1 MKFSAKPLRRAAKWE
16 VQKDQANSTT
26 FEPSLREMPLDPEP
40 FVVPDGF
47 VKDGVQLSF
56 PPSRDRYLPAIFSVP
71 SHPRIPEDVRSE
83 INRILIIP
91 WPANN
96 PSYNKFFFHYVKE
109 NVKIPGGP
117 NATIPLTGW
126 EKLFPG
132 DIIFVR
138 DLSGSGEPLDDIF
151 EGAVVSPDPD
161 SNLGKMML
169 NLRNLTLGTREE
181 RTQLG
186 RTHFEKCSKRAI
198 PVGGEGSCYSVGLS
212 HQKPR
217 NLAGPSAGGKVR
229 GKISEEEQEHVEIRE
244 NLVKTAIRIGVDIF
258 KRLLPQEY
266 KVLEN
271 NAELHNVPPIGTDDN
286 VCFTGVQYNVAKPQP
301 EEDKPTCIETLFFFG
316 GVHIDQADSNGG
328 RTKILSAPD
337 LPEGWE
343 GGRFHL
349 VEFGLY
355 VELDGL
361 IIANFSGL
369 RLHGGTPPLAP
380 TGAEIP
386 AWAYRSGVVLY
397 PQGPILDGRVVMNIS
412 ADEDGVPMQLTPKM
426 RNLTSQPP
434 IAETEYEELLPEDKD
449 QNLAIEEITLS
460 AREINFVDDG
470 HIIMTPQAEADFLA
484 RAFYEFLRYHQ
495 VRSRMTAPG
504 DFETFRRTWS
514 IKRNDCIYYPRP
526 WPLCPDG
533 SGWSESLTSTEPSL
547 LTLRQNM
554 YLQWIQH
561 CERYRQI
568 TPSVSRNYKSP
579 PIRVPGPRFN
589 RIPSKQND
597 ALRIKQKKIAAN
609 SRRGLRS
616 QKGPGVS
623 DISSA
628 AQCALQV
635 VNFEPEN
642 LSINMKKRKHGSD
655 NKKNK
660 SNNKI
665 QRMTEAVVDNIDD
678 EGNNDDDEEF
688 SVKRFISH
696 RLSNNPKHPGYEYL
710 IEWEQDS
717 SETWVHESLISQGQ
731 MYNNYR
737 QKAFTKITEGKKTTV
752 PALSIQI

>member
-1 MKFSAKPLRRAAKWE
+1 MKFSAKPLRRAAKW
-16 VQKDQANSTT
+16 VRSTSDTLIAKHPTRRSKRTASATSPSSQANSTT
-26 FEPSLREMPLDPEP
+26 FEPSLREMPLNPEP

-169 NLRNLTLGTREE
+169 NLRDLTLGTREE

-271 NAELHNVPPIGTDDN
+271 NAELHNVPRIGTDDN

-316 GVHIDQADSNGG
+316 GVHIDKADSNGG

-386 AWAYRSGVVLY
+386 AWAYRSVVVLY

-434 IAETEYEELLPEDKD
+434 IAEIEYEELLPEDKD

-495 VRSRMTAPG
+495 IRSGMTAPG
-504 DFETFRRTWS
+504 DFETFRHTWS

-533 SGWSESLTSTEPSL
+533 SGWSESLTST
-547 LTLRQNM
+547 
-554 YLQWIQH
+554 
-561 CERYRQI
+561 
-568 TPSVSRNYKSP
+568 
-579 PIRVPGPRFN
+579 
-589 RIPSKQND
+589 
-597 ALRIKQKKIAAN
+597 
-609 SRRGLRS
+609 GL
-616 QKGPGVS
+616 
-623 DISSA
+623 
-628 AQCALQV
+628 
-635 VNFEPEN
+635 
-642 LSINMKKRKHGSD
+642 
-655 NKKNK
+655 
-660 SNNKI
+660 
-665 QRMTEAVVDNIDD
+665 
-678 EGNNDDDEEF
+678 
-688 SVKRFISH
+688 
-696 RLSNNPKHPGYEYL
+696 
-710 IEWEQDS
+710 
-717 SETWVHESLISQGQ
+717 
-731 MYNNYR
+731 
-737 QKAFTKITEGKKTTV
+737 
-752 PALSIQI
+752 

>member
-1 MKFSAKPLRRAAKWE
+1 MKFSAKPLRRAAKW
-16 VQKDQANSTT
+16 VRSTSDTLIAKHPTRRSRRTASATSPSSQANLTT

-47 VKDGVQLSF
+47 VNDGVQLSF

-271 NAELHNVPPIGTDDN
+271 NAELHNVPRIGTDDN

-386 AWAYRSGVVLY
+386 AWAYRSVVVLY
-397 PQGPILDGRVVMNIS
+397 PQGPILDGQVVMNIS

-434 IAETEYEELLPEDKD
+434 IAEIEYEELLPEDKD

-460 AREINFVDDG
+460 ARKINFVDDG

-495 VRSRMTAPG
+495 IRSGMTAPG
-504 DFETFRRTWS
+504 DFETFRHTWS

-533 SGWSESLTSTEPSL
+533 SGWSESLTST
-547 LTLRQNM
+547 
-554 YLQWIQH
+554 
-561 CERYRQI
+561 
-568 TPSVSRNYKSP
+568 
-579 PIRVPGPRFN
+579 
-589 RIPSKQND
+589 
-597 ALRIKQKKIAAN
+597 
-609 SRRGLRS
+609 
-616 QKGPGVS
+616 
-623 DISSA
+623 
-628 AQCALQV
+628 
-635 VNFEPEN
+635 
-642 LSINMKKRKHGSD
+642 
-655 NKKNK
+655 
-660 SNNKI
+660 
-665 QRMTEAVVDNIDD
+665 AVVDNIDD
-678 EGNNDDDEEF
+678 EGNNDDKEF
-688 SVKRFISH
+688 SVRRFISH
-696 RLSNNPKHPGYEYL
+696 RLSNNPKYPGYEYL

-731 MYNNYR
+731 MYNNYH
-737 QKAFTKITEGKKTTV
+737 QKAFTKITEVSSESNSMDFDGMDNFDHSSNVAYQPPRENEVFARSSSPSQNNNTTFRIPLLMEVSEDSIISTIQTLEDAVSSRHEAEGAGVLKLFQQIQEIHLAIENTPLDPKTMKV
-752 PALSIQI
+752 VGNA